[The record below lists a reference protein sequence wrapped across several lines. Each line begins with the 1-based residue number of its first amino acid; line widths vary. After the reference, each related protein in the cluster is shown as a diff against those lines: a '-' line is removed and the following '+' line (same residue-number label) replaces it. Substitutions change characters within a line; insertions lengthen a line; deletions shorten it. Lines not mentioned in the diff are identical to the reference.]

1 MEALVVVAS
10 EERKSIRVP
19 GWLLERGW
27 VAELYGTSAG
37 RVGVWGLRGG
47 SLLGVQVWVSAGGRG
62 GGERSTV
69 MAVKVAGGR
78 EVLERG
84 GGER

>member
-27 VAELYGTSAG
+27 VAGGFRYQCWESGC
-37 RVGVWGLRGG
+37 VGFARWVIARGIGVGIGGGLA
-47 SLLGVQVWVSAGGRG
+47 V
-62 GGERSTV
+62 GERSTV
-69 MAVKVAGGR
+69 MAVKVAGGQ